1 MGMMMKKKKNSLKL
15 KIFIT
20 SCAVVLLS
28 ITFLGSVAYLQG
40 ISGLNN
46 EFVVGKTDIK
56 VEEIF
61 NEAKAQKS
69 DIRLTNTGNTP
80 VYMRAKVL
88 IYYVDDEGNVLGIV
102 PKEGVDYTREPGT
115 EDWMK
120 KDNIYYYSKP
130 VDPYSTGGV
139 TGETTNLVNCINDLI
154 PDDDKYLVVDVL
166 GQSVQAN
173 PISAVKDAWNVTKE
187 DIQ

>member
-1 MGMMMKKKKNSLKL
+1 MGKL
-15 KIFIT
+15 INIKREFLIRGIFIT
-20 SCAVVLLS
+20 SFTVILLG
-28 ITFLGSVAYLQG
+28 IMFLGSIAYLQR
-40 ISGLNN
+40 ISGLDNR
-46 EFVVGKTDIK
+46 FVIGKTDIN

-61 NEAKAQKS
+61 NDAKTQKS

-102 PKEGVDYTREPGT
+102 PKEGVDYTMEPGT